1 MRTPNLQIWALFLHK
16 VSTETVT
23 SLINSVNFKQN
34 TFLKRMNRERMRL
47 SVFVLVVLQFMA
59 SDYAKAESNNVILT
73 RAFADDDYGFYQQE
87 VLEAVMS
94 ATPEYGDA
102 QISLHPQPMSQSRQ
116 VVSLLKGDAHIM
128 WSVTNAEREKLLTPI
143 KLPLLKGLAGYRV
156 LVIAKDAQHNFPH
169 AISTDELKTRTLV
182 QGNDW
187 PDLHV
192 LQSNGF
198 NAAGEEWSLWFT
210 SMYTMVE
217 KGIVDGFPR
226 NVIEVNGDLIRHA
239 DKPVTID
246 KNHLLI
252 YPNYEYFFVH
262 PDNSALAKRIRVGL
276 SRLIENGT
284 LEALFNQ
291 FESHKLALTLAD
303 DPHRARH
310 FLQNHSLPY
319 LLDYARWDLEK
330 EKAMKALL
338 GE

>member
-1 MRTPNLQIWALFLHK
+1 
-16 VSTETVT
+16 
-23 SLINSVNFKQN
+23 
-34 TFLKRMNRERMRL
+34 MRL
-47 SVFVLVVLQFMA
+47 SALVLVVLQFVA
-59 SDYAKAESNNVILT
+59 STHVKAEFNDVTLT
-73 RAFADDDYGFYQQE
+73 QAFADDNYGLYQQK
-87 VLEAVMS
+87 VLEAVFS
-94 ATPEYGDA
+94 ATPEYGEI

-116 VVSLLKGDAHIM
+116 VVTLLKGDAHVM

-143 KLPLLKGLAGYRV
+143 KFPLLKGLAGYRV
-156 LVIAKDAQHNFPH
+156 LVIAKNAQHNFQQTLT
-169 AISTDELKTRTLV
+169 TDELKTRTLV

-192 LQSNGF
+192 LKSNGF
-198 NAAGEEWSLWFT
+198 NAEGEEWSLWFT

-226 NVIEVNGDLIRHA
+226 NVTEANRDLIRHA
-239 DKPVTID
+239 DKAVTID
-246 KNHLLI
+246 KNHLFI

-310 FLQNHSLPY
+310 LLQNHSLPY
-319 LLDYARWDLEK
+319 VLDYARWDLEK
-330 EKAMKALL
+330 AKAIKALL
-338 GE
+338 SE